1 MLNSEIDMIEEQNKN
16 IEAEIQRHEELGD
29 MTDKEKEVVRQK
41 ISQQIDEMDNQMK
54 EKDLQIKNIEQ
65 QMITIKQFVHSMCD
79 NFKRSHFFLSVAQNA
94 QYDEDTQ
101 FNENNV
107 ISYLAELEEYISLF
121 ITYLAYKQENPDAA
135 ISSLSLEKMAIK
147 EFDKDKLIIDAP
159 NSNDIGMMNDD
170 METEDEITVD
180 PRQLYK
186 RFEDMWKREDGMP

>member
-1 MLNSEIDMIEEQNKN
+1 M
-16 IEAEIQRHEELGD
+16 
-29 MTDKEKEVVRQK
+29 
-41 ISQQIDEMDNQMK
+41 
-54 EKDLQIKNIEQ
+54 
-65 QMITIKQFVHSMCD
+65 
-79 NFKRSHFFLSVAQNA
+79 
-94 QYDEDTQ
+94 
-101 FNENNV
+101 

-170 METEDEITVD
+170 METEDEVTVD

-186 RFEDMWKREDGMP
+186 RFEDMWTREGGMP

>member
-1 MLNSEIDMIEEQNKN
+1 MIEEQNKN

-41 ISQQIDEMDNQMK
+41 LSQQIDEMDNQMK